1 MHFFIKFEIMKRRA
15 IFLSITLSFF
25 ASSNLHAQKNVDK
38 PMSILGGITND
49 VLCLTKGFQ
58 TEYIAAGTWDR
69 KIVVYKNDS
78 TLSAITTLSRHLA
91 PVTALCF
98 SRDGRVLMSGSND
111 NSIIMWDSVFQYKKM
126 FEGHTGKINA
136 LLIDPSRRFLISGSE
151 DRQII
156 LWNIETGKLMK
167 KVDNQFAVTAFAQSN
182 DIRSLYV
189 SGNEAIIKQYA
200 IGSWQ
205 IARTFT
211 GHTDIVND
219 IAISQNNKY
228 MISGSNDKTA
238 RIWDLQTGKELRK
251 LAVDCWKVQAV
262 AFSRDSRFAA
272 TGCNDGTIKVWEV
285 ETGKL
290 IANIISEGENIKS
303 VVFSKFANQLISAST
318 LRNRNDYGLRIWPT
332 YIPVNQ
338 PMNNQTPQD
347 STSKSTKQPA
357 VVIPKTQAKP
367 QTPAPRK

>member
-1 MHFFIKFEIMKRRA
+1 MK
-15 IFLSITLSFF
+15 ITSLLIILLPIITCNKLF
-25 ASSNLHAQKNVDK
+25 AQKTVDK
-38 PMSILGGITND
+38 PMSILNGIGND
-49 VLCLTKGFQ
+49 VLCLTKGIQ
-58 TEYIAAGTWDR
+58 TDYIAAGTWDR
-69 KIVVYKNDS
+69 KVVVYKNDS
-78 TLSAITTLSRHLA
+78 NLTAVTTLDRHLA

-111 NSIIMWDSVFQYKKM
+111 NTIIMWDSIFRFKKM

-156 LWNIETGKLMK
+156 LWNIETGKLVK
-167 KVDNQFAVTAFAQSN
+167 KVDNIFAVTAFAQSN

-189 SGNEAIIKQYA
+189 SGNEPTIKQYA

-205 IARTFT
+205 VSRSFL
-211 GHTDIVND
+211 GHTDVVND
-219 IAISQNNKY
+219 IAISPNNKY

-272 TGCNDGTIKVWEV
+272 TGCNDGSIKVWEV

-290 IANIISEGENIKS
+290 IANILSEGENIKS
-303 VVFSKFANQLISAST
+303 VVFSKFANQLISASI

-332 YIPVNQ
+332 YIAVIQ
-338 PMNNQTPQD
+338 PSNTPLSQD
-347 STSKSTKQPA
+347 STTKNAKQPELVA
-357 VVIPKTQAKP
+357 PKTQVKP